1 MTDLVRQKLQTLIS
15 QFGVAVCNDV
25 KRCEALLKDLC
36 PQNKR
41 EVRLLVIALGDGA
54 VKKLSQPSSLM
65 TTENLIAQL
74 VQSLDENWGIAS
86 HHAQWAVES
95 WALVLG
101 IQFNSSAI
109 APSTDNGKVGMGLPK
124 STVQT
129 NTSQPKTVQPTV
141 TQEPADHAAAF
152 EQLKQ
157 QKALA
162 EQQKIQTKAQKEAQ
176 KAQKNW
182 QKIGQQGELLTF
194 DAPHWAAAIDKK
206 TQLMWAINPSK
217 TANFPNPSKRMNW
230 YDAMAW
236 ADYVNTQG
244 WCGFNDWRLP
254 TIDELKTLRTKS
266 KQPNLFIR
274 EHVFNDIN
282 TEHYWVW
289 SSSYVAYSDDVSF
302 VSFINGY
309 DGDHFKC
316 YPGSVRLVRSS

>member
-1 MTDLVRQKLQTLIS
+1 MTDLVRQKLQALIS

-86 HHAQWAVES
+86 HHAQWTVES

-101 IQFNSSAI
+101 IQFKSGAI
-109 APSTDNGKVGMGLPK
+109 ADKEKVGTGLPK

-129 NTSQPKTVQPTV
+129 NTPQPKAVQPTV
-141 TQEPADHAAAF
+141 DHVAAF

-162 EQQKIQTKAQKEAQ
+162 EQQKIQTKAQIEVQ
-176 KAQKNW
+176 KDW

-217 TANFPNPSKRMNW
+217 TANFPNPSERMNW
-230 YDAMAW
+230 DDAMAW
-236 ADYVNTQG
+236 AEYVNTQG

-254 TIDELKTLRTKS
+254 TIDELKTLLTKD
-266 KQPNLFIR
+266 KQPTLHLNQVI
-274 EHVFNDIN
+274 FNDI
-282 TEHYWVW
+282 EDYDDDMIYHYVW
-289 SSSYVAYSDDVSF
+289 SSSPVAHGSSSAWIVPFNNGLDYS
-302 VSFINGY
+302 NNKY
-309 DGDHFKC
+309 
-316 YPGSVRLVRSS
+316 YYYYVRLVRSS